1 MSTLPRGLRN
11 HNPLNIKI
19 GNDWRGEVDM
29 NTDGVF
35 EQFTDDK
42 YGYRAAFIILR
53 KYIRKYGRNTIKKIV
68 DSWSPDGRYL
78 QDAYMN
84 AVSEYCGVSV
94 NTPISFD
101 DRRIMV
107 AIVRGMARVENG
119 MEVNELPVIE
129 GYELA
134 CKV

>member
-1 MSTLPRGLRN
+1 MLPRGLRN

-19 GNDWRGEVDM
+19 GNDWKGEVDY

-35 EQFTDDK
+35 EQFTEDK

-53 KYIRKYGRNTIKKIV
+53 KYIKKYGRNTIRKIV

-84 AVSEYCGVSV
+84 AVSKYAGISID
-94 NTPISFD
+94 TPISFE
-101 DRRIMV
+101 DREIMI
-107 AIVRGMARVENG
+107 AIVRGMAKVENG
-119 MEVNELPVIE
+119 VEVPKFHVID
-129 GYELA
+129 GYEMA
-134 CKV
+134 SKY